1 MSSTR
6 YVAQVREQYEALPY
20 PPRDPGEE
28 KNRLVKT
35 WLDDLAMIN
44 HYCFSGKQTFR
55 NRFRV
60 LIAGGG
66 TGDSTIFLAEQLR
79 HTDAEIV
86 HLDISRAA
94 IEVARQRAQVR
105 GLDNIS
111 WVNESLLAIGGLGF
125 GKFDY
130 INCLGVLHHLEDPDA
145 GLRALLKVLK
155 DTGALGVMV
164 YAQYGRT
171 GVYQMQSL
179 LRMING
185 DAPDTK
191 AKIANAKEVLESAPE
206 TNWFI
211 RGEDLF
217 VDHKIWGDAGIYD
230 LLLHSHDRAYTV
242 GELYDWFSN
251 QHGLHLE
258 LTYPGRGRSSYLPE
272 MVVAP
277 TQPHFL
283 ASVAA
288 LPQRSQHEIA
298 ELLSGCV
305 IMHTFFATHSAD
317 ARAPYGDLDYVPCF
331 FNGPNGP
338 RLSSVI
344 RQNNSQP
351 FMLADSNTGIAGY
364 LNPGKFGEYIV
375 NYIDGQR
382 DFREI
387 FSLVRTKPDIQ
398 PSSPTD
404 QELFRDFQALFD
416 FLTSIDR
423 LLLRHRAVQYPQSGA
438 ASS

>member
-1 MSSTR
+1 MRKTQ

-20 PPRDPGEE
+20 PPRDPGDE
-28 KNRLVKT
+28 KTRLVRT
-35 WLDDLAMIN
+35 WLDDLAMVN

-94 IEVARQRAQVR
+94 IEVAQQRAQVR

-111 WVNESLLAIGGLGF
+111 WFNESLLALPDLELGQ
-125 GKFDY
+125 FDY

-145 GLRALLKVLK
+145 GLRALLAVLK
-155 DTGALGVMV
+155 DTGALGIMV
-164 YAQYGRT
+164 YAQFGRT

-179 LRMING
+179 MRMINA
-185 DAPDTK
+185 DVSDK
-191 AKIANAKEVLESAPE
+191 KIKIANAREVLESAPA

-230 LLLHSHDRAYTV
+230 LLLHSHDRAYTI
-242 GELYDWFSN
+242 GELYDWFN
-251 QHGLHLE
+251 DRHGLHLE
-258 LTYPGRGRSSYLPE
+258 LTYPGQGRSVYLPE

-283 ASVAA
+283 ASVGT
-288 LPQRSQHEIA
+288 LPLRSQHEIA
-298 ELLSGCV
+298 ELLSGSV
-305 IMHTFFATHSAD
+305 IMHTFYATPAAD
-317 ARAPYGDLDYVPCF
+317 VRAPYGDLDYVPCF
-331 FNGPNGP
+331 FNGLNGP
-338 RLSSVI
+338 RLSSLI
-344 RQNNSQP
+344 RENNSQP
-351 FMLADSNTGIAGY
+351 FMLTDPNTGIAGY
-364 LNPGKFGEYIV
+364 LDPGKFGEPIV
-375 NYIDGQR
+375 KYIDGKR
-382 DFREI
+382 AFREI
-387 FSLVRTKPDIQ
+387 FARVRAEPVIH
-398 PSSPTD
+398 PPAPAD

-423 LLLRHRAVQYPQSGA
+423 LLLRHRGVEYPQSGA
-438 ASS
+438 VSP